1 MDVTATN
8 LTNAATTQSTT
19 NSALSADF
27 ETFLTMLT
35 VQMENQDPLNPV
47 DSSDYAVQLATFSGV
62 EQQVQ
67 TNDLL
72 AEIRSMFGTS
82 GLVQLADWVGKEVR
96 VTASGHYD
104 GAPIS
109 GAYSIPTTADSAE
122 LVVQDENGQEVDR
135 QQLALGTQDFVW
147 GGGADGQ
154 PTGRYTFYVVS
165 SSAGDVIETEQAQV
179 YSTVTEVQTQDG
191 SNVLILAGGQTVAA
205 TAVTAVRD

>member
-8 LTNAATTQSTT
+8 LTSAATTQSTA

-109 GAYSIPTTADSAE
+109 GAYSIPTIADSAE

-147 GGGADGQ
+147 DGGANGQ
-154 PTGRYTFYVVS
+154 PTGHYTFYVVS
-165 SSAGDVIETEQAQV
+165 SSAGEVIETEQAQV

-191 SNVLILAGGQTVAA
+191 NNVLILTGGQTVAA
-205 TAVTAVRD
+205 TAVTAVRN